1 MQSANDKLINVKVT
15 CEAFFL
21 VWRAADVHCYNIYG
35 GNVEF
40 ECHLS
45 SNIAQMQLVVILCV
59 AKMGLCLPLVSMDW
73 YSGFLKLIKP

>member
-40 ECHLS
+40 ECYLS
-45 SNIAQMQLVVILCV
+45 SNAAGCV
-59 AKMGLCLPLVSMDW
+59 AKMGLCLPLISMDW
-73 YSGFLKLIKP
+73 YSGFF